1 MSETE
6 SWCEMRDRSGREAPD
21 EDRGEAPAEACSE
34 ARAQTHGA
42 ASGAACGEM
51 SETVRRAIAEMAER
65 SLTLACAE
73 SLTGGALCSAFVE
86 ISGASAVLR
95 GSVTAYAVDL
105 KASILGVD
113 GELLR
118 TKGSV
123 EERVAL
129 DMARGA
135 CRLLGADVALATT
148 GVAGPGPADGHA
160 AGTVWVACAGKLGER
175 ARLRRFSGGRSN
187 VRARAVEAAVDLL
200 AELLCMTPR

>member
-1 MSETE
+1 VSEAE
-6 SWCEMRDRSGREAPD
+6 RRREMRDRSGCEVTD
-21 EDRGEAPAEACSE
+21 EDHPAAPAEAC
-34 ARAQTHGA
+34 GA
-42 ASGAACGEM
+42 TLEG
-51 SETVRRAIAEMAER
+51 VRGAIAEMAER
-65 SLTLACAE
+65 SMTLACAE

-86 ISGASAVLR
+86 IPGASAVLR

-118 TKGSV
+118 TKGPV

-135 CRLLGADVALATT
+135 CGLLGADVALATT
-148 GVAGPGPADGHA
+148 GVAGPGSADGHA

-175 ARLRRFSGGRSN
+175 ARLCRFSGSRSD
-187 VRARAVEAAVDLL
+187 VRAQSVKAAVDLL

>member
-1 MSETE
+1 M
-6 SWCEMRDRSGREAPD
+6 PD
-21 EDRGEAPAEACSE
+21 EDRAAAPAEAC
-34 ARAQTHGA
+34 GA
-42 ASGAACGEM
+42 TLEG
-51 SETVRRAIAEMAER
+51 VRGAIAEMAER
-65 SLTLACAE
+65 SMTLACAE

-86 ISGASAVLR
+86 IPGASAVLR
-95 GSVTAYAVDL
+95 GSITAYAVDL

-118 TKGSV
+118 TKGPV

-129 DMARGA
+129 DMARGV
-135 CRLLGADVALATT
+135 CRIMRADVALATT

-175 ARLRRFSGGRSN
+175 ARLCRFSGSRSD
-187 VRARAVEAAVDLL
+187 VRAQSVKAAVDLL

>member
-1 MSETE
+1 M
-6 SWCEMRDRSGREAPD
+6 PD
-21 EDRGEAPAEACSE
+21 EDCPAAPAEAC
-34 ARAQTHGA
+34 GA
-42 ASGAACGEM
+42 TLEG
-51 SETVRRAIAEMAER
+51 VRGAIAEMAER
-65 SLTLACAE
+65 SMTLACAE

-86 ISGASAVLR
+86 IPGASAVLR

-118 TKGSV
+118 TKGPV

-135 CRLLGADVALATT
+135 CGLLGADVALATT

-175 ARLRRFSGGRSN
+175 ARLCRFSGSRSD
-187 VRARAVEAAVDLL
+187 VRAQSVKAAVDLL

>member
-1 MSETE
+1 
-6 SWCEMRDRSGREAPD
+6 MRDRSGCEVTD
-21 EDRGEAPAEACSE
+21 EDRAAAPAEAC
-34 ARAQTHGA
+34 GA
-42 ASGAACGEM
+42 APAEFSAATLEG
-51 SETVRRAIAEMAER
+51 VRGAIAEMAER
-65 SLTLACAE
+65 SMTLACAE

-86 ISGASAVLR
+86 IPGASAVLR

-118 TKGSV
+118 TKGPV

-135 CRLLGADVALATT
+135 CGLLGADVALATT

-175 ARLRRFSGGRSN
+175 ARLCRFSGSRSD
-187 VRARAVEAAVDLL
+187 VRAQSVKAAVDLL

>member
-1 MSETE
+1 MSEAE
-6 SWCEMRDRSGREAPD
+6 RRREMRDSSGCKMPD
-21 EDRGEAPAEACSE
+21 EDRPAAPAEAC
-34 ARAQTHGA
+34 GA
-42 ASGAACGEM
+42 APADFSGATLEG
-51 SETVRRAIAEMAER
+51 VRGAIAEMAER

-135 CRLLGADVALATT
+135 CGLLGADVALATT

>member
-51 SETVRRAIAEMAER
+51 SESVRRAIAEMAER

-118 TKGSV
+118 TKGPV